1 MGNFINFLIESE
13 AESLKVPSI
22 AVGDSILIGKFKNR
36 KATVTGFGTDKHG
49 QPILHTTKGD
59 QQLFKPRIVKLMNAE
74 VDEVDEDAMPRVIID
89 KGW

>member
-1 MGNFINFLIESE
+1 MGKFIDFL
-13 AESLKVPSI
+13 AEREQEELNVPPI
-22 AVGDSILIGKFKNR
+22 AVGDEIRIGKFKNR

-59 QQLFKPRIVKLMNAE
+59 QQLFKPRLAKLMK
-74 VDEVDEDAMPRVIID
+74 DEVEEDAMPRVIID

>member
-1 MGNFINFLIESE
+1 MGKFVDFLIERE
-13 AESLKVPSI
+13 QEELNVPPI
-22 AVGDSILIGKFKNR
+22 AVGDTVLIGKFKNR
-36 KATVTGFGTDKHG
+36 KATVTGFGTDSRG

-74 VDEVDEDAMPRVIID
+74 VDEVDEDAAPRVIID

>member
-1 MGNFINFLIESE
+1 MGKFIDFLTEKADE
-13 AESLKVPSI
+13 ELNVPLI
-22 AVGDSILIGKFKNR
+22 AVGDVCYVGKFKNR

-59 QQLFKPRIVKLMNAE
+59 QQLFKPRLAKLMKD
-74 VDEVDEDAMPRVIID
+74 DEVEEDAMPRVIID

>member
-13 AESLKVPSI
+13 AESLQVPSI
-22 AVGDSILIGKFKNR
+22 TVGDSIFVGKFKNR
-36 KATVTGFGTDKHG
+36 KATVTGFGKDKHG

-59 QQLFKPRIVKLMNAE
+59 QQLFKPRLAKLMK
-74 VDEVDEDAMPRVIID
+74 DEVDEDAAPRVIID

>member
-1 MGNFINFLIESE
+1 MRLLTIIEAAARQRLDLPTIE
-13 AESLKVPSI
+13 
-22 AVGDSILIGKFKNR
+22 VGDSVLIGKFKNR

-59 QQLFKPRIVKLMNAE
+59 QPLFKPRLAKLMKSDVE
-74 VDEVDEDAMPRVIID
+74 EDAVPRVIID